1 MLPPTRS
8 PESMTNSPMSTANGS
23 GRSRPRAASSR
34 GAARFTLN
42 PPRRRGKPRSFRNQG
57 PYQGLRRT
65 LRQSNP
71 NFHPRVPRYLD
82 FWRKLKTPVLHL
94 GVAAVLETQR
104 GVAGKW
110 DEAMLRNPLDLSGI
124 STPILSGLGF
134 RATINR
140 QTIRWSPL
148 VPTKISLARCLYY

>member
-1 MLPPTRS
+1 MLRPTRS

-23 GRSRPRAASSR
+23 GTSRPRGASSR
-34 GAARFTLN
+34 GAVSFTLN
-42 PPRRRGKPRSFRNQG
+42 PRRRGKPRSFGNRG
-57 PYQGLRRT
+57 AYQGLRRT

-140 QTIRWSPL
+140 QSIRWGSL
-148 VPTKISLARCLYY
+148 SPTKMSLARRLYC